1 MECRNCGNNSKF
13 QAVIT
18 DFRAP
23 EIWEIAGGKLE
34 RFNQED
40 ASDLEIKVTCLKCD
54 SLNIDTQGFKVEA
67 YAEAPLKTLND
78 EEWDA
83 KVNA

>member
-1 MECRNCGNNSKF
+1 MECRNCGNSSKF

-23 EIWEIAGGKLE
+23 EIWEIAAGKLE

-54 SLNIDTQGFKVEA
+54 SLNIDFQGFKVEG
-67 YAEAPLKTLND
+67 YAEAPIKTLSD

-83 KVNA
+83 KING

>member
-1 MECRNCGNNSKF
+1 MECRNCGNTTKF

-23 EIWEIAGGKLE
+23 EIWEIKDGKLE
-34 RFNQED
+34 RFNQAD

-83 KVNA
+83 KINA

>member
-1 MECRNCGNNSKF
+1 MECRNCGNTDKF

-23 EIWEIAGGKLE
+23 EIWVFKEGKLE
-34 RFNQED
+34 RFNQAD
-40 ASDLEIKVTCLKCD
+40 ASDLEIKVSCLKCD
-54 SLNIDTQGFKVEA
+54 SLNVDTQGFQLDN
-67 YAEAPLKTLND
+67 YAAAPISTIND

-83 KVNA
+83 KVNS